1 MLIIF
6 YILLAIII
14 LLQVF
19 VIFRKPQVDNMLM
32 SKIDSLPEL
41 IKEKTNSVV
50 LENNQKLLNGVTL
63 LGDGIQKDFSKLQ
76 IEILSRLNQNNEN
89 LLMKFNQLNTD
100 IKAT

>member
-1 MLIIF
+1 
-6 YILLAIII
+6 
-14 LLQVF
+14 
-19 VIFRKPQVDNMLM
+19 M